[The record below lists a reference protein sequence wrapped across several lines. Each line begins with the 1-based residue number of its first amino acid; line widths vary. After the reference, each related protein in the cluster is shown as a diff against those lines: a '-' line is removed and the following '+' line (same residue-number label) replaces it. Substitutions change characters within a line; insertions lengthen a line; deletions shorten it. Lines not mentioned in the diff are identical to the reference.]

1 LQSVQFYG
9 FVCFC
14 TGCLKLYAQT
24 ADIQMAGLEARHLMS
39 YIKNMKTGTSEDG
52 ITADIKAYE
61 KMLPTLEDNV
71 GKWVLIHRE
80 KLEGT
85 FNTSEEAAAEAV
97 KRFGRG
103 PFLIR
108 QIGAPPVVL
117 PASVMYSPVYG

>member
-1 LQSVQFYG
+1 
-9 FVCFC
+9 
-14 TGCLKLYAQT
+14 
-24 ADIQMAGLEARHLMS
+24 MAGLEARHLMS